1 MEGGAGGMDAVITSL
16 TSSLSAANLWGIV
29 GSVVPF
35 LAISVLFGLGFYL
48 VKRILNKTKVPFFY
62 KAGFIMSDIVCNY
75 LIQIINISV
84 PCIFLRMVLDAI
96 RNYIFKN

>member
-1 MEGGAGGMDAVITSL
+1 MNEVNGMEAVVTSL

-48 VKRILNKTKVPFFY
+48 VKRILNKTK
-62 KAGFIMSDIVCNY
+62 KAKGGM
-75 LIQIINISV
+75 
-84 PCIFLRMVLDAI
+84 
-96 RNYIFKN
+96 